1 MFKNSTVIVVAIC
14 AVELQRM
21 ELCILQELSFIRS
34 AFSDNI
40 HKET

>member
-1 MFKNSTVIVVAIC
+1 MFKDCTVIGVAVC

-21 ELCILQELSFIRS
+21 ELCMLKELSFIRS

-40 HKET
+40 HKEA